1 MRIQAHIGKIEHV
14 TSTLTSSP
22 YHHILLRNTGVKK
35 QKTIPSSI
43 SVPVPASVLKEDAAP
58 KGSNMTPGKKNK
70 NKDGNGGDKKRK
82 HYAEKE

>member
-1 MRIQAHIGKIEHV
+1 MSHPLSLHHLII
-14 TSTLTSSP
+14 TSYL
-22 YHHILLRNTGVKK
+22 HLNRNTGVKK